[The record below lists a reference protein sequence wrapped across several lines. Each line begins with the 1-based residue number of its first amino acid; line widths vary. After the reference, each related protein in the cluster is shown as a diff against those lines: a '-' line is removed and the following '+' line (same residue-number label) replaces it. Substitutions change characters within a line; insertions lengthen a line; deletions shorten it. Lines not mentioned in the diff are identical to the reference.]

1 MYLETVSA
9 DVILQLTLEH
19 LQLVL
24 SACLAAFSVALA
36 AGIWVTRPSMRGR
49 WFPRAVTQFLF
60 LGQAVPSLAII
71 GLVMALLGTGA
82 ATAIF
87 ALALGSL
94 VPMLR
99 NVVAGLRGVPEPVL
113 DAARGNGM
121 PPVTV
126 FWKVELPLA
135 LPAIFAG
142 IRTAVVIAVG
152 TAALSS
158 QIGAGGLGSLI
169 FTGMAMFD
177 MPLMLAGAIPTA
189 LLAVSADKI
198 LGLAEARFRGK
209 W

>member
-1 MYLETVSA
+1 MYLG
-9 DVILQLTLEH
+9 TLSLEVV

-24 SACLAAFSVALA
+24 EHLKLVFSACLAAFFLALSI
-36 AGIWVTRPSMRGR
+36 GIWVTRPGR
-49 WFPRAVTQFLF
+49 KDRKAPKVVAQALF

-71 GLVMALLGTGA
+71 GLVMVFLGTGA
-82 ATAIF
+82 PTAIF
-87 ALALGSL
+87 ALTLGSL

-99 NVVAGLRGVPEPVL
+99 NVIAGFRGVPAAVL

-121 PPVTV
+121 PPGTV
-126 FWKVELPLA
+126 LLKVELPLA

-142 IRTAVVIAVG
+142 IRTAVVIAIG

-177 MPLMLAGAIPTA
+177 MPLMLAGAVPTA
-189 LLAVSADKI
+189 LLAIVADKAI
-198 LGLAEARFRGK
+198 GVAETRIRGK